1 MDLRTRTTRVAW
13 RGSVHY
19 SPYLLSNDSNNDL
32 SQSYNRMRA
41 TWAVSEHQAKEAENV
56 KIFKDKYSACI
67 AGSSYHDLVCGHR
80 ILSKHP
86 VASCGVNC
94 KKIQDGKEIQ
104 DCKEMQDGEDVQNDD
119 EDATIPRMAMRTRT
133 SRLTSAAN
141 DSYVET
147 ASLEVCDSRCSSKT
161 LPCPDA
167 EISKLVKHRHRMCT
181 VTKKSDDPKL
191 HFFDQFLNKDSFKS
205 IDGVEEELTLP
216 HQPVTR

>member
-67 AGSSYHDLVCGHR
+67 AGSAYHDLVCGHR
-80 ILSKHP
+80 IQSTHP
-86 VASCGVNC
+86 IASCGVNC

-104 DCKEMQDGEDVQNDD
+104 DCEEMQDGENVQNDD
-119 EDATIPRMAMRTRT
+119 EDATIPRMAMRIRE
-133 SRLTSAAN
+133 SRMTSAAD

-147 ASLEVCDSRCSSKT
+147 AFLKMCDSRCSSKT
-161 LPCPDA
+161 LPCPTRTKLWTTSA
-167 EISKLVKHRHRMCT
+167 RSANKRSALLLMPRSVSSSSIAITCVRSPRNATIRSYIS
-181 VTKKSDDPKL
+181 
-191 HFFDQFLNKDSFKS
+191 S
-205 IDGVEEELTLP
+205 ISS
-216 HQPVTR
+216 